1 MSDNDLTTPIP
12 YHEPPQPPAVEE
24 PPAPRGLKIA
34 HLVMGLFFLGFVAMA
49 TSLDT
54 GSIGWSGAR
63 YLWPALLVGVGLIG
77 LLASVVSSR
86 RRLRR
91 PVTPLD

>member
-1 MSDNDLTTPIP
+1 MSENDLTAPIP
-12 YHEPPQPPAVEE
+12 YSEPPAADE
-24 PPAPRGLKIA
+24 PTAPRGLKIA

-54 GSIGWSGAR
+54 GSIAWSGAR

-77 LLASVVSSR
+77 LLATVVSNR
-86 RRLRR
+86 RQVRR
-91 PVTPLD
+91 PGTLPD

>member
-12 YHEPPQPPAVEE
+12 YPE
-24 PPAPRGLKIA
+24 PPAFEEPAAPRTLKIA

-54 GSIGWSGAR
+54 GSIAWSGAR
-63 YLWPALLVGVGLIG
+63 YLWPTLLVGVGLVG
-77 LLASVVSSR
+77 LLATLVSNR
-86 RRLRR
+86 RRIRR
-91 PVTPLD
+91 PEPPLG